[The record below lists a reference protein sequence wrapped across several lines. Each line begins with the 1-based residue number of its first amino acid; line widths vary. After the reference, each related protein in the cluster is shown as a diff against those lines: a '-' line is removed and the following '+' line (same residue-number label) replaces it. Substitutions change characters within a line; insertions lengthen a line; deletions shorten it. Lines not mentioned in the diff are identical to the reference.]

1 MHVYLIQT
9 PLQSQSACKSH
20 PGGGGVLY
28 LVSEHMVYEK
38 EQKGFRKTVGKLFSK
53 PSIKYFPKKSLVYF
67 KRLFPKKPLEKSLR
81 CSPF

>member
-20 PGGGGVLY
+20 PGGAGVLH

-38 EQKGFRKTVGKLFSK
+38 EQKGLLENFWKTIFKTKYKVFSK
-53 PSIKYFPKKSLVYF
+53 
-67 KRLFPKKPLEKSLR
+67 EKSSL
-81 CSPF
+81 F

>member
-20 PGGGGVLY
+20 PGGGGVLH

-38 EQKGFRKTVGKLFSK
+38 EQKRFLENFWKTIFKTKYKVFSK
-53 PSIKYFPKKSLVYF
+53 
-67 KRLFPKKPLEKSLR
+67 EKSSL
-81 CSPF
+81 F

>member
-20 PGGGGVLY
+20 PGGGGVLH

-38 EQKGFRKTVGKLFSK
+38 EQKLLKNYFQIKYKVFSK
-53 PSIKYFPKKSLVYF
+53 
-67 KRLFPKKPLEKSLR
+67 EKSSILKGY
-81 CSPF
+81 SPKSH

>member
-20 PGGGGVLY
+20 PGGGGVLH

-38 EQKGFRKTVGKLFSK
+38 EQKGFFFKKNFWKTIFKTKYKVFSK
-53 PSIKYFPKKSLVYF
+53 
-67 KRLFPKKPLEKSLR
+67 EKSSL
-81 CSPF
+81 F

>member
-20 PGGGGVLY
+20 PGGGGVLH

-38 EQKGFRKTVGKLFSK
+38 EQKGFLNFLEN
-53 PSIKYFPKKSLVYF
+53 YFQNHV
-67 KRLFPKKPLEKSLR
+67 
-81 CSPF
+81 